1 MIYFIKDNQLKSNLK
16 RFNYQSYDEEV
27 VKQVNELHE
36 KLVSDL
42 FVQKKKQQEK
52 QQKAQKGGRVS
63 FPIDFFGGQTN
74 NLTTETPDF
83 TNISANDVNSRQ
95 EIPLN
100 DPSQVLGT
108 EQGMTSGMIGG
119 AKQQYKLS
127 QTAAQEAVKSLSKK
141 EKFDLQD
148 KQQFTQIAKQ
158 KFENVMT
165 EVLMK
170 AKQKGQDHLSA
181 EQLKKVLSLK
191 KYKTFKA

>member
-16 RFNYQSYDEEV
+16 KFNYHSYDQEV
-27 VKQVNELHE
+27 IQQVNELHE
-36 KLVSDL
+36 KVLSDL
-42 FVQKKKQQEK
+42 FIQKKKQQQK

-74 NLTTETPDF
+74 NLTTDIPDF
-83 TNISANDVNSRQ
+83 TNISGNDVNSRQ

-108 EQGMTSGMIGG
+108 EQAMTSGLIGG
-119 AKQQYKLS
+119 SRQQYKLS
-127 QTAAQEAVKSLSKK
+127 QTAAQEAVKSLSKQ

-165 EVLMK
+165 EVLTK
-170 AKQKGQDHLSA
+170 AKQKGQDHLST
-181 EQLKKVLSLK
+181 EQLQKVLSQK
-191 KYKTFKA
+191 KYKVFKA

>member
-1 MIYFIKDNQLKSNLK
+1 MIYFIKENQLKSNLK

-42 FVQKKKQQEK
+42 LVQKKKQQ
-52 QQKAQKGGRVS
+52 QKVQKGGRVS
-63 FPIDFFGGQTN
+63 FPIDYFGGQTN
-74 NLTTETPDF
+74 NLTTNVPDF
-83 TNISANDVNSRQ
+83 TNISGNDVNSRQ

-108 EQGMTSGMIGG
+108 EQGITSGMIGG
-119 AKQQYKLS
+119 ARQQYKLS

-141 EKFDLQD
+141 EKFELQD
-148 KQQFTQIAKQ
+148 KQEFIQVAKR
-158 KFENVMT
+158 KFENVIT

-181 EQLKKVLSLK
+181 EKLKNILSQK
-191 KYKTFKA
+191 KYKVFKA

>member
-27 VKQVNELHE
+27 SKQVNELHE
-36 KLVSDL
+36 KVVSDL
-42 FVQKKKQQEK
+42 LVQKKKQQQK
-52 QQKAQKGGRVS
+52 QQKSQKGGRVS

-83 TNISANDVNSRQ
+83 TNISGNDVNSRQ

-119 AKQQYKLS
+119 SRQQYKLS

-141 EKFDLQD
+141 DKFDLQD
-148 KQQFTQIAKQ
+148 KQQFTQVAKQ
-158 KFENVMT
+158 KFETVMT

-181 EQLKKVLSLK
+181 EQLKKVLSQK
-191 KYKTFKA
+191 KYKVFKA

>member
-16 RFNYQSYDEEV
+16 RFNYQSYDDEV

-42 FVQKKKQQEK
+42 LVQKKKQQAK

-83 TNISANDVNSRQ
+83 TNISGNDVNSRQ

-119 AKQQYKLS
+119 SRQQYKLS

-141 EKFDLQD
+141 EKFELQD
-148 KQQFTQIAKQ
+148 KQQFTQVAKQ
-158 KFENVMT
+158 KFETVMT

-181 EQLKKVLSLK
+181 EQLKNVLSLK
-191 KYKTFKA
+191 KYKLFKA

>member
-27 VKQVNELHE
+27 VKQVNELH
-36 KLVSDL
+36 KKVISDL
-42 FVQKKKQQEK
+42 LVQKKKQQEK
-52 QQKAQKGGRVS
+52 QQKAQRGGRVS

-74 NLTTETPDF
+74 NLTTEIPDF
-83 TNISANDVNSRQ
+83 TNISGNDVNSRQ

-119 AKQQYKLS
+119 SKQQYKLS
-127 QTAAQEAVKSLSKK
+127 QSAAQEAVKSLSKK
-141 EKFDLQD
+141 EKFELQD

-158 KFENVMT
+158 KFESVMT

-181 EQLKKVLSLK
+181 EQIKKVLSQK
-191 KYKTFKA
+191 KYKVFKA

>member
-1 MIYFIKDNQLKSNLK
+1 MIYFIKENQLKSNLK

-42 FVQKKKQQEK
+42 LVQKKKQQ
-52 QQKAQKGGRVS
+52 QKVQKGGRVS
-63 FPIDFFGGQTN
+63 FPIDYFGGQTN
-74 NLTTETPDF
+74 NLTTNVPDF
-83 TNISANDVNSRQ
+83 TNISGNDVNSRQ

-108 EQGMTSGMIGG
+108 EQGITSGMIGG
-119 AKQQYKLS
+119 ARQQYKLS

-141 EKFDLQD
+141 EKFELQN
-148 KQQFTQIAKQ
+148 KQEFIQVAKR
-158 KFENVMT
+158 KFESVIT
-165 EVLMK
+165 EVLIK

-181 EQLKKVLSLK
+181 EKLKNILSQK
-191 KYKTFKA
+191 KYKVFKA